1 MDGEL
6 LRAEAE
12 LIQIQ
17 FWEDYGIR
25 LTFLVTKYMTGNK
38 TEVRIVIFIR
48 CTIFYVNNLK
58 VKVVTARMNPINGFV
73 ETLYTSGPDP

>member
-38 TEVRIVIFIR
+38 TEVRIVIFTR

-58 VKVVTARMNPINGFV
+58 YLLNFLGILNNKNN
-73 ETLYTSGPDP
+73 S